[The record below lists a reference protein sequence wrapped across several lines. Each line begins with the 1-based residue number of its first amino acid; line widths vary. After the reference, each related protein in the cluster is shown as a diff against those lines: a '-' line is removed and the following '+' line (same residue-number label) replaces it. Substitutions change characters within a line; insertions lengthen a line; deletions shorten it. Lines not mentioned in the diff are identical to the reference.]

1 MGAPILYGRANGLW
15 RSLVSALDWGSR
27 GPEFKSR
34 QPDQPRKAGLTGDP
48 RGLGLGHSPV
58 QLQPADSD
66 RPRPA
71 ASGWPVSSV
80 WLAGQLGPGSGASL
94 DRIVSH

>member
-1 MGAPILYGRANGLW
+1 
-15 RSLVSALDWGSR
+15 
-27 GPEFKSR
+27 
-34 QPDQPRKAGLTGDP
+34 
-48 RGLGLGHSPV
+48 LGHSPV

-94 DRIVSH
+94 DRIVSHGAGPGWGPPPRRRVPEPAARDHQRGHRRLGPRGPVL